1 MPYELRVMLF
11 DASEVLDA
19 VTHYRRQVGA
29 PVPDG
34 DVVTFKPERSRSSG
48 EVSFRIMVA
57 PSLPGED
64 FSALPP
70 IPCITRA
77 PALAASLIL
86 HCRRSRIPLPAAATK
101 SLQLILGHV
110 GFVLTTPGGEGMP
123 RGTPQLGD

>member
-19 VTHYRRQVGA
+19 VTHYRRQSGA

-34 DVVTFKPERSRSSG
+34 DVLTFKPETSRSSG
-48 EVSFRIMVA
+48 DVAFRIMVA
-57 PSLPGED
+57 PSKPGED
-64 FSALPP
+64 LSWVPP
-70 IPCITRA
+70 VPCITKA

-86 HCRRSRIPLPAAATK
+86 YCKRRRIPLPAAATK
-101 SLQLILGHV
+101 SLQVILGHV

-123 RGTPQLGD
+123 SGTPQLGD